1 MAIIETMDGIR
12 HDLTKYGF
20 PILKVAPVD
29 IIYDSEN
36 IKGRA
41 GRNRVTRYHGI
52 RKLQL
57 KLLVQAAD
65 ETDSIMLRDKLAE
78 ILDDAVDFY
87 IYEQVS
93 RGYAFEFPGESSFKR
108 ASDQMEWVPH
118 LFKRWRVER
127 INNDA
132 IEWDGL
138 KGTRVIEFET
148 SDLPYAVTPYTS
160 LELAAHHKEW
170 DDGLIAWGMGFE
182 WDDADP
188 TFTFASNNFA
198 VTNYGSVAI
207 NPRYMPLRIELRGT
221 FVSYVQIENL
231 TTGELFRYDG
241 PLNDGDELVLDGV
254 SFLKNGQYVT
264 GTTNKKLISLNPKE
278 NQFVIT
284 GGNVQSI
291 TFDFPFY
298 YL

>member
-12 HDLTKYGF
+12 HDLTKYGI
-20 PILKVAPVD
+20 PLLKVAPVD
-29 IIYDSEN
+29 IVYDSEN

-57 KLLVQAAD
+57 KLLLQAAD
-65 ETDSIMLRDKLAE
+65 ESDTIMLRDKLAE
-78 ILDDAVDFY
+78 ILDGAVDFY

-93 RGYAFEFPGESSFKR
+93 SGYTFEFPGESSFKR
-108 ASDQMEWVPH
+108 AKDQIEWKPH

-132 IEWDGL
+132 IEWNGL

-160 LELAAHHKEW
+160 LELAAHQKEW
-170 DDGLIAWGMGFE
+170 DIGKIAWGMGFE
-182 WDDADP
+182 WDEAGP
-188 TFTFASNNFA
+188 NFTFASNNFT
-198 VTNYGSVAI
+198 VKNYGNVAI
-207 NPRYMPLRIELRGT
+207 NPRYMPLRIVLRGT
-221 FVSYVQIENL
+221 FASYVQIENL
-231 TTGELFRYDG
+231 TTGEVFRYEG
-241 PLNDGDELVLDGV
+241 TLNAEDIFTLDGV
-254 SFLKNGQYVT
+254 SFLKNGQHVT
-264 GTTNKKLISLNPKE
+264 GATNKKLISLNPKD

-284 GGNVQSI
+284 GGTVQSI
-291 TFDFPFY
+291 TFDYPFY

>member
-57 KLLVQAAD
+57 KLLVQASD
-65 ETDSIMLRDKLAE
+65 ETDTIMLRDKLAE

-93 RGYAFEFPGESSFKR
+93 RGYAFEFPGESSFER
-108 ASDQMEWVPH
+108 AIEKMEWVPH

-138 KGTRVIEFET
+138 KGKRVIEFET

-170 DDGLIAWGMGFE
+170 DA
-182 WDDADP
+182 
-188 TFTFASNNFA
+188 
-198 VTNYGSVAI
+198 
-207 NPRYMPLRIELRGT
+207 
-221 FVSYVQIENL
+221 
-231 TTGELFRYDG
+231 
-241 PLNDGDELVLDGV
+241 
-254 SFLKNGQYVT
+254 
-264 GTTNKKLISLNPKE
+264 
-278 NQFVIT
+278 
-284 GGNVQSI
+284 
-291 TFDFPFY
+291 
-298 YL
+298 